1 MIEEKIKIK
10 DLQISYKYFGHSE
23 ASSEFSDRDGKSS
36 SRKSGIFLILH
47 GWGGSSDSW
56 IKVCECLENNYYV
69 YALDFPFFGKS
80 GDLKKIWRVDDF
92 VSLVE
97 EFAENIILR
106 HDNFYGYEKIGLI
119 AHSFGGR
126 VAIKIAAKN
135 PKWIFR
141 LFLCD
146 AAGIKH
152 APTIIQKLA
161 RVGAKMWRKVLPQ
174 KIGSLDSPKNFLR
187 KFFALLR
194 TTAYK
199 VIGASDYYKCK
210 NDIMRETFKN
220 IIAEDL
226 TEYLDKIKIPT
237 TIIWGEEDKYTPLS
251 DGKLMDEKIQNSK
264 LYVIKGVGHGAHLH
278 TPGEVCRIIKSV
290 ADS

>member
-1 MIEEKIKIK
+1 MIEKKIKIK
-10 DLQISYKYFGHSE
+10 DLEISYKYFGHSE
-23 ASSEFSDRDGKSS
+23 AISESSETEKSS
-36 SRKSGIFLILH
+36 SRKSGIFLVLH

-56 IKVCECLENNYYV
+56 IKVCECLEKEYHV

-97 EFAENIILR
+97 EIVESIILR
-106 HDNFYGYEKIGLI
+106 PDNSHGYEKIGLI

-126 VAIKIAAKN
+126 VAIKLATKN
-135 PKWIFR
+135 PLWLSK

-152 APTIIQKLA
+152 PATMK
-161 RVGAKMWRKVLPQ
+161 Q
-174 KIGSLDSPKNFLR
+174 KIARMAAKVGR
-187 KFFALLR
+187 KMATIFPVE
-194 TTAYK
+194 TASATRRLFYK
-199 VIGASDYYKCK
+199 LIGGYDYYYCK
-210 NDIMRETFKN
+210 NDIMREAFKN

-226 TEYLDKIKIPT
+226 TRYLDKIKIPT

-251 DGKLMDEKIQNSK
+251 DGKLMNEKIQNSK
-264 LYVIKGVGHGAHLH
+264 LHIIKGVGHGTHLH
-278 TPGEVCRIIKSV
+278 APGEVCRIIKSV